1 MSAYALLQE
10 AQEQRPNI
18 LSIFW
23 NGQQI
28 LRIEN
33 GETVLELPVYP
44 GGGLLTIHFDD
55 DPDPIYYAAL
65 PT

>member
-1 MSAYALLQE
+1 MAMHPFLQK
-10 AQEQRPNI
+10 AEQRQPDTV
-18 LSIFW
+18 SVYW

-44 GGGLLTIHFDD
+44 GSGLLTIHFDD
-55 DPDPIYYAAL
+55 DPKPVYYTAL